1 MLSTKETGFLQ
12 PKAGDSDQ
20 RLFSETQLLG
30 KETGVINRVSQTQHW
45 DDNPASPRQPG
56 FGKGDSH
63 PLLFG
68 ETRFPIGEERRLH
81 YYAKGETIPTVTQG
95 IWQVCKG
102 LVQLSTL
109 YPTGEEGLMG
119 WAGPSMC
126 FSLWLSN
133 LQAYQAKSLSD
144 VYLIWYSIS
153 EVESSP
159 QLAMEILPQL
169 SRRMRQAEALLA
181 IGGQRR
187 VEDRLGQ
194 LLLLL
199 KQEMGEPVADGTRLA
214 ARLTHYDIARAI
226 NTSRVTVTRLLGKLR
241 HQGVIFLDSK
251 RHIIIKR
258 GHLELTSPKSLLRG

>member
-1 MLSTKETGFLQ
+1 MLPTKEAEFLP
-12 PKAGDSDQ
+12 PKARDSNQ
-20 RLFSETQLLG
+20 RLFSETRFLG
-30 KETGVINRVSQTQHW
+30 KETGVINRVSPTQHW
-45 DDNPASPRQPG
+45 GDNPGSPKQSG

-63 PLLFG
+63 PLLFS

-126 FSLWLSN
+126 FSLWLTN

-144 VYLIWYSIS
+144 VYLIWYSIA
-153 EVESSP
+153 EVENSP

-169 SRRMRQAEALLA
+169 GRRMRQVEALLA

-199 KQEMGEPVADGTRLA
+199 KQEMGEPTADGTRLA
-214 ARLTHYDIARAI
+214 VRLTHHDIARAI

-241 HQGVIFLDSK
+241 HQGVICLDSK

-258 GHLELTSPKSLLRG
+258 GHLELTGSKSLLRA